1 MTFKKGPKG
10 QLVEVERPMIT
21 TDIPA
26 LVTFLINHRG
36 LDPDNHMLQIGLDGG
51 QNILKICFLVRESV
65 GEELS
70 KF

>member
-1 MTFKKGPKG
+1 
-10 QLVEVERPMIT
+10 MIT

-65 GEELS
+65 GEELG